1 MIRRPPRSTLFP
13 YTTLFRSHD
22 VAHLLSQVGGE
33 GGERIAQLLE
43 PDGELAFTRA
53 LVDVRVPAGAVQE
66 RDLHA
71 DIRLDELG
79 DLQEGAAQPSARIV
93 RAVRGLV
100 LRGVGLLQLP

>member
-43 PDGELAFTRA
+43 PGGELAFTRA

-66 RDLHA
+66 GDRSEEHTSELQSPCNLVC
-71 DIRLDELG
+71 RL
-79 DLQEGAAQPSARIV
+79 
-93 RAVRGLV
+93 
-100 LRGVGLLQLP
+100 LLEKKESLYCTVWTYL